1 MKKISTIDEYLHW
14 THKGFCPLCDWRN
27 FTLDIKLRVKLQH
40 DIFGTGNNPKN
51 NEKFYRWVWDHRPH
65 YCEET
70 MYPLSVFSA
79 VHISHILSR
88 GSHPEMA
95 YDCRNVNILTFKA
108 HQQWENG
115 NRKWMRI
122 YEENQ
127 LIIELLKKDYSKD

>member
-1 MKKISTIDEYLHW
+1 MITIDTIDEYLRL

-27 FTLDIKLRVKLQH
+27 FYLNFDLRVKLQR
-40 DIFGTGNNPKN
+40 DIFGTGNHPEN
-51 NEKFYRWVWDHRPH
+51 RWVWEHRPH

-70 MYPLSVFSA
+70 MHPLPVFSA

-88 GSHPEMA
+88 GAHPEMA
-95 YDCRNVNILTFKA
+95 YDCRNVNILTFAA

-115 NRKWMRI
+115 NRKAMRI

-127 LIIELLKKDYSKD
+127 LIIEILKKDYA